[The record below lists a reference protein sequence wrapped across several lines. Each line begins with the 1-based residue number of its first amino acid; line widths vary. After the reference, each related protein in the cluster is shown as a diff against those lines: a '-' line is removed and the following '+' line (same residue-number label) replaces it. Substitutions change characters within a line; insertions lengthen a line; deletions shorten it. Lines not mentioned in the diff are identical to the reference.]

1 VVAPVTCSVVNPCEV
16 RGEGLVL
23 LGRMRI
29 IVILRLR
36 LRLKLRMGRQVGRRA
51 GSRTWVLVMV
61 VTAPI

>member
-1 VVAPVTCSVVNPCEV
+1 MNPREV

-23 LGRMRI
+23 LGRRRI

-36 LRLKLRMGRQVGRRA
+36 LKLGMGRQVGRRA
-51 GSRTWVLVMV
+51 GSRTRVLVMV

>member
-1 VVAPVTCSVVNPCEV
+1 MNPREV
-16 RGEGLVL
+16 RGEGLVV

-29 IVILRLR
+29 IVILR

-51 GSRTWVLVMV
+51 WSRNRVLVLV